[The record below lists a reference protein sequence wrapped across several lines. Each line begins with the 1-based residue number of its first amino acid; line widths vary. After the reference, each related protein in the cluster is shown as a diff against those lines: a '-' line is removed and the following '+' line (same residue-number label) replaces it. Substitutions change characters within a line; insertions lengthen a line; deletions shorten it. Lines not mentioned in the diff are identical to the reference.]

1 MKSQVICDALNAVNP
16 TPAQRARMRAALEAQ
31 LPAEK
36 PHRRGAHQQKAS
48 SQRWW
53 TIIPAAAAL
62 FAVVLLGIFV
72 IGYLALSDVVEP
84 WLTGLL
90 KDMTQMRKTAYLKIL
105 GLDVVGAG
113 ALLYWIVGMG
123 SEAGNNLLIPVL
135 VYFLANQMKR
145 KLRPEFEGITEKIL
159 KDQAEASDE
168 EETDPE
174 ELSDKEK

>member
-1 MKSQVICDALNAVNP
+1 MENTEEMKAKKKA
-16 TPAQRARMRAALEAQ
+16 AQRLTTGIIIGMTVIVLGYVAYALVTKNINMQIFE
-31 LPAEK
+31 
-36 PHRRGAHQQKAS
+36 
-48 SQRWW
+48 
-53 TIIPAAAAL
+53 
-62 FAVVLLGIFV
+62 VLLGIFV
-72 IGYLALSDVVEP
+72 IGYLVLSDVVEP

-90 KDMTQMRKTAYLKIL
+90 QDMTQMRKTAYLKIL

-113 ALLYWIVGMG
+113 ALLYWIVGMD

>member
-1 MKSQVICDALNAVNP
+1 MENTEEMKAKKKA
-16 TPAQRARMRAALEAQ
+16 AQRLTTRIIIGMTVIVLGYVAYALVTKNINMRIFE
-31 LPAEK
+31 
-36 PHRRGAHQQKAS
+36 
-48 SQRWW
+48 
-53 TIIPAAAAL
+53 
-62 FAVVLLGIFV
+62 VLLGIFV
-72 IGYLALSDVVEP
+72 IGYLVLSDVVEP

-159 KDQAEASDE
+159 KNQAEASDE

>member
-1 MKSQVICDALNAVNP
+1 MENTEEMKAKKKA
-16 TPAQRARMRAALEAQ
+16 AQRLTTGIIIGMTVIVLGYVAYALVTKNINMRIFE
-31 LPAEK
+31 
-36 PHRRGAHQQKAS
+36 
-48 SQRWW
+48 
-53 TIIPAAAAL
+53 
-62 FAVVLLGIFV
+62 VLLGIFV
-72 IGYLALSDVVEP
+72 IGYLVLSDVVEP

>member
-1 MKSQVICDALNAVNP
+1 MENTEEMKAKKKA
-16 TPAQRARMRAALEAQ
+16 AQRLTTGIIIGMTVVVLGYVAYALVTKNINMQIFE
-31 LPAEK
+31 
-36 PHRRGAHQQKAS
+36 
-48 SQRWW
+48 
-53 TIIPAAAAL
+53 
-62 FAVVLLGIFV
+62 VLLGIFV
-72 IGYLALSDVVEP
+72 IGYLVLSDVVEP

-113 ALLYWIVGMG
+113 ALLYWIVGMD

-145 KLRPEFEGITEKIL
+145 KLRPEFEGITEKLL

-168 EETDPE
+168 EETDSE
-174 ELSDKEK
+174 ELSGKEK

>member
-1 MKSQVICDALNAVNP
+1 MENTEEMKAKKKA
-16 TPAQRARMRAALEAQ
+16 AQRLTTGIIIGMTVIVLGYVAYALVTKNINMRIFE
-31 LPAEK
+31 
-36 PHRRGAHQQKAS
+36 
-48 SQRWW
+48 
-53 TIIPAAAAL
+53 
-62 FAVVLLGIFV
+62 VLLGIFV
-72 IGYLALSDVVEP
+72 IGYLVLSDVVEP

-113 ALLYWIVGMG
+113 ALLYWIVGMD

-159 KDQAEASDE
+159 KEQAEASDE

>member
-1 MKSQVICDALNAVNP
+1 MENTEEMKAKKKA
-16 TPAQRARMRAALEAQ
+16 AQRLTTGIIIGMTVVVLGYVAYALVTKNINMQIFE
-31 LPAEK
+31 
-36 PHRRGAHQQKAS
+36 
-48 SQRWW
+48 
-53 TIIPAAAAL
+53 
-62 FAVVLLGIFV
+62 VLLGIFV
-72 IGYLALSDVVEP
+72 IGYLVLSDVVEP

-113 ALLYWIVGMG
+113 ALLYWIVGMD

>member
-1 MKSQVICDALNAVNP
+1 MENTEEMKAKKKA
-16 TPAQRARMRAALEAQ
+16 AQRLTTGIIIGMTVIVLGYVAYALVTKNINMQIFE
-31 LPAEK
+31 
-36 PHRRGAHQQKAS
+36 
-48 SQRWW
+48 
-53 TIIPAAAAL
+53 
-62 FAVVLLGIFV
+62 VLLGIFV
-72 IGYLALSDVVEP
+72 IGYLVLSDVVEP

-90 KDMTQMRKTAYLKIL
+90 KNMTQMRKTAYLKIL

-113 ALLYWIVGMG
+113 ALLYWIVGMD

>member
-1 MKSQVICDALNAVNP
+1 MENTEEMKAKKKA
-16 TPAQRARMRAALEAQ
+16 AQRLTTGIIIGMTVIVLGYVAYALVTKNINMQIFE
-31 LPAEK
+31 
-36 PHRRGAHQQKAS
+36 
-48 SQRWW
+48 
-53 TIIPAAAAL
+53 
-62 FAVVLLGIFV
+62 VLLGIFV
-72 IGYLALSDVVEP
+72 IGYLVLSDVVEP

-159 KDQAEASDE
+159 KNQAEASDE

>member
-1 MKSQVICDALNAVNP
+1 MENTEEMKAKKKA
-16 TPAQRARMRAALEAQ
+16 AQRLTTGIIIGMTVVVLGYVAYALVTKNINMQIFE
-31 LPAEK
+31 
-36 PHRRGAHQQKAS
+36 
-48 SQRWW
+48 
-53 TIIPAAAAL
+53 
-62 FAVVLLGIFV
+62 VLLGIFV
-72 IGYLALSDVVEP
+72 IGYLVLSDVVEP

-90 KDMTQMRKTAYLKIL
+90 QDMTQMRKTAYLKIL

-113 ALLYWIVGMG
+113 ALLYWIVGMD

>member
-1 MKSQVICDALNAVNP
+1 MENTEEMKAKKKA
-16 TPAQRARMRAALEAQ
+16 AQRLTTGIIIGMTVVVLGYVAYALVTKNINMRIFE
-31 LPAEK
+31 
-36 PHRRGAHQQKAS
+36 
-48 SQRWW
+48 
-53 TIIPAAAAL
+53 
-62 FAVVLLGIFV
+62 VLLGIFV
-72 IGYLALSDVVEP
+72 IGYLVLSDVVEP

-113 ALLYWIVGMG
+113 ALLYWIVGMD

>member
-1 MKSQVICDALNAVNP
+1 MENTEEMKAKKKA
-16 TPAQRARMRAALEAQ
+16 AQRLTTGIIIGMTVVVLGYVAYALVTKNINMQIFE
-31 LPAEK
+31 
-36 PHRRGAHQQKAS
+36 
-48 SQRWW
+48 
-53 TIIPAAAAL
+53 
-62 FAVVLLGIFV
+62 VLLGIFV
-72 IGYLALSDVVEP
+72 IGYLVLSDVVEP

-174 ELSDKEK
+174 GLSDKEK

>member
-1 MKSQVICDALNAVNP
+1 MENTEEMKAKKKA
-16 TPAQRARMRAALEAQ
+16 AQRLTTGIIIGMTVIVLGYVAYALVTKNINMQIFE
-31 LPAEK
+31 
-36 PHRRGAHQQKAS
+36 
-48 SQRWW
+48 
-53 TIIPAAAAL
+53 
-62 FAVVLLGIFV
+62 VLLGIFV
-72 IGYLALSDVVEP
+72 IGYLVLSDVMEP

-90 KDMTQMRKTAYLKIL
+90 KNMTQMRKTAYLKIL

>member
-1 MKSQVICDALNAVNP
+1 MENTEEMKAKKKA
-16 TPAQRARMRAALEAQ
+16 AQRLTTGIIIGMTVIVLGYVAYALVTKNIHMRIFE
-31 LPAEK
+31 
-36 PHRRGAHQQKAS
+36 
-48 SQRWW
+48 
-53 TIIPAAAAL
+53 
-62 FAVVLLGIFV
+62 VLLGIFV
-72 IGYLALSDVVEP
+72 IGYLVLSDVVEP

-113 ALLYWIVGMG
+113 ALLYWIVGMD

-159 KDQAEASDE
+159 KNQAEASDE

>member
-1 MKSQVICDALNAVNP
+1 MEITEGMKAKKKA
-16 TPAQRARMRAALEAQ
+16 AQRLTTGIIIGMTVIVLGYVAYALVTKNINMRIFE
-31 LPAEK
+31 
-36 PHRRGAHQQKAS
+36 
-48 SQRWW
+48 
-53 TIIPAAAAL
+53 
-62 FAVVLLGIFV
+62 VLLGIFV

-90 KDMTQMRKTAYLKIL
+90 KDMTHMRKTAYLKIL

-159 KDQAEASDE
+159 KEQAEASDE

>member
-1 MKSQVICDALNAVNP
+1 MENTEEMKAKKKA
-16 TPAQRARMRAALEAQ
+16 AQRLTTGIIIGMTVIVLGYVAYALVTKNINMQIFE
-31 LPAEK
+31 
-36 PHRRGAHQQKAS
+36 
-48 SQRWW
+48 
-53 TIIPAAAAL
+53 
-62 FAVVLLGIFV
+62 VLLGIFV
-72 IGYLALSDVVEP
+72 IGYLVLSDVVEP

-159 KDQAEASDE
+159 KDQAEASDD

>member
-1 MKSQVICDALNAVNP
+1 MENTEEMKAKKKA
-16 TPAQRARMRAALEAQ
+16 AQRLTTGIIIGMTVIVLGYVAYALVTKNINMQIFE
-31 LPAEK
+31 
-36 PHRRGAHQQKAS
+36 
-48 SQRWW
+48 
-53 TIIPAAAAL
+53 
-62 FAVVLLGIFV
+62 VLLGIFV
-72 IGYLALSDVVEP
+72 IGYLVLSDVVEP

-113 ALLYWIVGMG
+113 ALLYWIGGMG

-159 KDQAEASDE
+159 KNQAEASDE

>member
-1 MKSQVICDALNAVNP
+1 MEITEEMKAKKKA
-16 TPAQRARMRAALEAQ
+16 AQRLTTGIIIGMTVIVLGYVAYALVTKNINMRIFE
-31 LPAEK
+31 
-36 PHRRGAHQQKAS
+36 
-48 SQRWW
+48 
-53 TIIPAAAAL
+53 
-62 FAVVLLGIFV
+62 VLLGIFV

-90 KDMTQMRKTAYLKIL
+90 KDMTHMRKTAYLKIL

-113 ALLYWIVGMG
+113 ALLYWIVGMD

-159 KDQAEASDE
+159 KEQAEASDE

>member
-1 MKSQVICDALNAVNP
+1 MENTEEMKAKKKA
-16 TPAQRARMRAALEAQ
+16 AQRLTTGIIIGMTVIVLGYVAYALVTKNINMQIFE
-31 LPAEK
+31 
-36 PHRRGAHQQKAS
+36 
-48 SQRWW
+48 
-53 TIIPAAAAL
+53 
-62 FAVVLLGIFV
+62 VLLGIFV
-72 IGYLALSDVVEP
+72 IGYLVLSDVVEP

-90 KDMTQMRKTAYLKIL
+90 KDMAQMRKTAYLKIL

-159 KDQAEASDE
+159 KNQAEASDE

>member
-1 MKSQVICDALNAVNP
+1 MENTEEMKAKKKA
-16 TPAQRARMRAALEAQ
+16 AQRLTTGIIIGMTVVVLGYVAYALVTKNINMQIFE
-31 LPAEK
+31 
-36 PHRRGAHQQKAS
+36 
-48 SQRWW
+48 
-53 TIIPAAAAL
+53 
-62 FAVVLLGIFV
+62 VLLGLFV
-72 IGYLALSDVVEP
+72 IGYLVLSDVVEP

-90 KDMTQMRKTAYLKIL
+90 QDMTQMRKTAYLKIL

-113 ALLYWIVGMG
+113 ALLYWIVGMD

>member
-1 MKSQVICDALNAVNP
+1 MKAKKKA
-16 TPAQRARMRAALEAQ
+16 AQRLTTGIIIGMTVIVLGYVAYALVTKNINMQIFE
-31 LPAEK
+31 
-36 PHRRGAHQQKAS
+36 
-48 SQRWW
+48 
-53 TIIPAAAAL
+53 
-62 FAVVLLGIFV
+62 VLLGIFV
-72 IGYLALSDVVEP
+72 IGYLVLSDVVEP

>member
-1 MKSQVICDALNAVNP
+1 MENTEEMKAKKKA
-16 TPAQRARMRAALEAQ
+16 AQRLTTGIIIGMTVVVLGYVAYALVTKNINMQIFE
-31 LPAEK
+31 
-36 PHRRGAHQQKAS
+36 
-48 SQRWW
+48 
-53 TIIPAAAAL
+53 
-62 FAVVLLGIFV
+62 VLLGIFV
-72 IGYLALSDVVEP
+72 IGYLVLSDVVEP

-113 ALLYWIVGMG
+113 ALLYWIVGMD

-145 KLRPEFEGITEKIL
+145 KLRPEFAGITEKTPN
-159 KDQAEASDE
+159 DQAEASDE

>member
-1 MKSQVICDALNAVNP
+1 MENTEEMKAKKKA
-16 TPAQRARMRAALEAQ
+16 AQRLTTGIIIRMTVIVLGYVAYALVTKNINMQIFE
-31 LPAEK
+31 
-36 PHRRGAHQQKAS
+36 
-48 SQRWW
+48 
-53 TIIPAAAAL
+53 
-62 FAVVLLGIFV
+62 VLLGIFV
-72 IGYLALSDVVEP
+72 IGYLVLSDVVEP

>member
-1 MKSQVICDALNAVNP
+1 MENTEEMKAKKKA
-16 TPAQRARMRAALEAQ
+16 AQRLTTGIIIGMTVIVLGYVAYALVTKNINKQIFE
-31 LPAEK
+31 
-36 PHRRGAHQQKAS
+36 
-48 SQRWW
+48 
-53 TIIPAAAAL
+53 
-62 FAVVLLGIFV
+62 VLLGIFV
-72 IGYLALSDVVEP
+72 IGYLVLSDVVEP

>member
-1 MKSQVICDALNAVNP
+1 MENTEEMKAKKKA
-16 TPAQRARMRAALEAQ
+16 AQRLTTGIIIGMTVVVLGYVAYALVTKNINMQIFE
-31 LPAEK
+31 
-36 PHRRGAHQQKAS
+36 
-48 SQRWW
+48 
-53 TIIPAAAAL
+53 
-62 FAVVLLGIFV
+62 VLLGIFV
-72 IGYLALSDVVEP
+72 IGYLVLSDVVEP

-113 ALLYWIVGMG
+113 ALLYWIVGMD

-159 KDQAEASDE
+159 KDQAEASEE

>member
-1 MKSQVICDALNAVNP
+1 MENTEEMKAKKKA
-16 TPAQRARMRAALEAQ
+16 AQRLTTGIIIGMTVIVLGYVTYALVTKNINMQIFE
-31 LPAEK
+31 
-36 PHRRGAHQQKAS
+36 
-48 SQRWW
+48 
-53 TIIPAAAAL
+53 
-62 FAVVLLGIFV
+62 VLLGIFV
-72 IGYLALSDVVEP
+72 IGYLVLSDVVEP

>member
-1 MKSQVICDALNAVNP
+1 MENTEEMKAKKKA
-16 TPAQRARMRAALEAQ
+16 AQRLTTGIIIGMTVIVLGYVAYALVTKNINMRIFE
-31 LPAEK
+31 
-36 PHRRGAHQQKAS
+36 
-48 SQRWW
+48 
-53 TIIPAAAAL
+53 
-62 FAVVLLGIFV
+62 VLLGIFV
-72 IGYLALSDVVEP
+72 IGYLVLSDVVEP

-90 KDMTQMRKTAYLKIL
+90 KDMTQMRKTAYLNIL

>member
-1 MKSQVICDALNAVNP
+1 MENTEEMKAKKKA
-16 TPAQRARMRAALEAQ
+16 AQRLTTGIIIGMTVIVLGYVAYALVTKNINMRIFE
-31 LPAEK
+31 
-36 PHRRGAHQQKAS
+36 
-48 SQRWW
+48 
-53 TIIPAAAAL
+53 
-62 FAVVLLGIFV
+62 VLLGIFV
-72 IGYLALSDVVEP
+72 IGYLVLSDVVEP

-159 KDQAEASDE
+159 KDQAETSDE

>member
-1 MKSQVICDALNAVNP
+1 MENTEEMKAKKKA
-16 TPAQRARMRAALEAQ
+16 AQRLTTGIIIGMTVIVLGYVAYALVTKNINMQIFE
-31 LPAEK
+31 
-36 PHRRGAHQQKAS
+36 
-48 SQRWW
+48 
-53 TIIPAAAAL
+53 
-62 FAVVLLGIFV
+62 VLLGIFV
-72 IGYLALSDVVEP
+72 IGYLVLSDVVEP

-90 KDMTQMRKTAYLKIL
+90 KDMTQVRKTAYLKIL

>member
-1 MKSQVICDALNAVNP
+1 MENTENTEEMKAKKKA
-16 TPAQRARMRAALEAQ
+16 AQRLTTGIIIGMTVIVLGYVAYALVTKNINMQIFE
-31 LPAEK
+31 
-36 PHRRGAHQQKAS
+36 
-48 SQRWW
+48 
-53 TIIPAAAAL
+53 
-62 FAVVLLGIFV
+62 VLLGIFV
-72 IGYLALSDVVEP
+72 IGYLVLSDVVEP

-90 KDMTQMRKTAYLKIL
+90 KNMTQMRKTAYLKIL